1 MEVGEKT
8 LDEVNEV
15 LDYIGRNQVCWAIVE
30 RQFSKLR
37 DLSIDKEDQF
47 REIKMG
53 YQIHEIEDL
62 LKAYYEAAVKMGRTA
77 WTLKMNL
84 PNGE

>member
-37 DLSIDKEDQF
+37 DLSMDKEDQF

-62 LKAYYEAAVKMGRTA
+62 LKAYCEVAMKMRKTA

-84 PNGE
+84 SNEE

>member
-8 LDEVNEV
+8 LNEVNEV
-15 LDYIGRNQVCWAIVE
+15 LNYISRNQIYWSLVE
-30 RQFSKLR
+30 RHFSKLK
-37 DLSIDKEDQF
+37 DLSMDEEDQF

-62 LKAYYEAAVKMGRTA
+62 LKAYCRDAEKMRKTA
-77 WTLKMNL
+77 WALKMNL